1 MIAGAAKGAL
11 HTYKFVSYSL
21 HCSSPQEGP
30 DRVTS
35 ILDALREEPRL
46 AGIHLYPQALTPAL
60 AAAVGNRAK
69 GVRKRAVWE
78 DGGVSREEMEIDLAS
93 LETVSKVH
101 T

>member
-1 MIAGAAKGAL
+1 
-11 HTYKFVSYSL
+11 
-21 HCSSPQEGP
+21 
-30 DRVTS
+30 
-35 ILDALREEPRL
+35 
-46 AGIHLYPQALTPAL
+46 LYPQALTPAL